1 MIDAKELEQMGIDP
15 THAEKAA
22 AFKKKMFRIK
32 LVIWLFVIA
41 LFIGLFFLFK
51 KWDRDGEE
59 KQFQDALLATKMNF
73 LEGHSKM
80 HYSIDVN
87 GHTVNIK
94 MWLEGLTEISKKAYY
109 GGNES
114 WDEWN
119 TIKDSMSELSHELY
133 KEFILVDDA
142 VVYLRIVNENNT
154 DRDLLVYKD
163 KYMVYDV
170 VTGIGG

>member
-1 MIDAKELEQMGIDP
+1 MIDAKELEQMGINP

-59 KQFQDALLATKMNF
+59 KQFQDALLVTKTNF
-73 LEGHSKM
+73 LENHKKM
-80 HYSIDVN
+80 HYSIDTN
-87 GHTVNIK
+87 GHIVNIK
-94 MWLEGLTEISKKAYY
+94 MWMDGLTETSKRAYN
-109 GGNES
+109 GDNKS
-114 WDEWN
+114 WDEWVI
-119 TIKDSMSELSHELY
+119 IKDSMSELAHSLY

-142 VVYLRIVNENNT
+142 VIYLRIVNESNT